1 VSSKPYGTRQV
12 QILEGPKAP
21 ETIQTSIGYAMKL
34 TQKEKRMIVN
44 VGGNEFTSEPGDS
57 VWADCLSNGPY
68 GEFVPKT
75 SFGGI
80 ISSLS
85 RKGMILSCGS
95 GRNATVQLTK
105 LGLEVYHGIRGNEA
119 K

>member
-1 VSSKPYGTRQV
+1 
-12 QILEGPKAP
+12 
-21 ETIQTSIGYAMKL
+21 MKL
-34 TQKEKRMIVN
+34 TQNEEKMIVN
-44 VGGNEFTSEPGDS
+44 IGGNEFTSEPGDS
-57 VWADCLSNGPY
+57 VWGDCLSLGPY

-85 RKGMILSCGS
+85 RKGMILSCGD
-95 GRNATVQLTK
+95 GRDATIRLTK
-105 LGLEVYHGIRGNEA
+105 LGLEAYHGIRGNEA